1 MRLRRLRVALSA
13 LAVMAAAAVA
23 PLAAETSVF
32 PWIEDDYARA
42 LSEARAKQRPIF
54 AEAWAPW
61 CHTCRSMRAFVFT
74 DRTLAKDA
82 SRFVWLSIDT
92 EKKQNAAFTAK
103 YPVKVWPSFY
113 VIDPKSEQIVMRWVG
128 GATVGQLEKLFT
140 QAERAGTGGK
150 KGAAESLAR
159 ADGLYSAGRYAEAA
173 PAYREALAR
182 TPVSSPDYARAAD
195 ALLWSLSTTGQKKEC
210 AQFAKQA
217 LEKLRTGPSAAN
229 LAGIGL
235 DCALEVPAGDPGR
248 ADTIATLESEARS
261 LIANPRVPMAADDRS
276 ALYASVMNARE
287 DAKDAGGQEKL
298 SLEWVA
304 YLDAEAAKATTPEQ
318 LTALDPNRLNAFEA
332 AGQLERAIPM
342 LEKSAQA
349 FPDDYNPP
357 ARLAYVYLKLKR
369 YDEALAANDT
379 ALGKV
384 YGPRKIRV
392 WLVRADIYRAKGDVP
407 AARRTLQEAQAY
419 DESLPASQRSE
430 SLTAALKTKLDGLPV
445 QSAGS

>member
-1 MRLRRLRVALSA
+1 MQRRVLSIALAA
-13 LAVMAAAAVA
+13 LAVVAAGA
-23 PLAAETSVF
+23 PLVAEPSAL
-32 PWIEDDYARA
+32 PWIEDDYSKA
-42 LSEARAKQRPIF
+42 LAEAGAKQRPIF

-74 DRTLAKDA
+74 DKALARDA

-92 EKKQNAAFTAK
+92 EKAQNAAFTTK

-113 VIDPKSEQIVMRWVG
+113 VIDPKSEKIVMRWVG
-128 GATVGQLEKLFT
+128 GATVGQLEKLFA
-140 QAERAGTGGK
+140 QAANAGTGG

-159 ADGLYSAGRYAEAA
+159 ADALYGAGRYADAA
-173 PAYREALAR
+173 PVYREALTR
-182 TPVSSPDYARAAD
+182 MSGTSPDYSRAAD
-195 ALLWSLSTTGQKKEC
+195 ALLWSLYTTNQKKEC
-210 AQFAKQA
+210 AQFARQA
-217 LEKLRTGPSAAN
+217 LEKLRIGPSAAN
-229 LAGIGL
+229 LAGNGL
-235 DCALEVPAGDPGR
+235 DCALKISKEDPGR
-248 ADTIATLESEARS
+248 AEEIAALEAEARA

-276 ALYASVMNARE
+276 ALYGSVVDARE
-287 DAKDAGGQEKL
+287 DAKDAEGQRKVAA
-298 SLEWVA
+298 EWVA
-304 YLDAEAAKATTPEQ
+304 YLDAEAARAATPEQ

-332 AGQLERAIPM
+332 AGQIERAIPM

-357 ARLAYVYLKLKR
+357 ARLAYVYLQLKR

-392 WLVRADIYRAKGDVP
+392 WLVRADIYKAKGDVP
-407 AARRTLQEAQAY
+407 AARRTLQEAMAY
-419 DESLPASQRSE
+419 DETLPASQRSE
-430 SLTAALKTKLDGLPV
+430 NLTAAVKSKLGDLPV

>member
-1 MRLRRLRVALSA
+1 MKRRILSTA
-13 LAVMAAAAVA
+13 LAVFAAVAASA
-23 PLAAETSVF
+23 PLAAETSAL

-42 LSEARAKQRPIF
+42 LADARAKQRPIF

-74 DRTLAKDA
+74 DKALAKDA

-92 EKKQNAAFTAK
+92 EKKQNAAFTEK

-113 VIDPKSEQIVMRWVG
+113 VIDPKSEKIVMRWVG
-128 GATVGQLEKLFT
+128 GATVGQLEKLFA
-140 QAERAGTGGK
+140 QAANAGTGSR
-150 KGAAESLAR
+150 KGAAETLAR
-159 ADGLYSAGRYAEAA
+159 ADALYGAGRYAEAA
-173 PAYREALAR
+173 PVYREALAKM
-182 TPVSSPDYARAAD
+182 PVSAPDYSRAVD
-195 ALLWSLSTTGQKKEC
+195 ALLWSLYTTKQKKEC
-210 AQFAKQA
+210 ALFALQA
-217 LEKLRTGPSAAN
+217 LDKLRTGPSAAN
-229 LAGIGL
+229 LAGNGL
-235 DCALEVPAGDPGR
+235 DCALEIPEGDAAR
-248 ADTIATLESEARS
+248 AETVAALEAEARA
-261 LIANPRVPMAADDRS
+261 LIANSRVPMAADDRS

-287 DAKDAGGQEKL
+287 DAKDAEGQSKVAR
-298 SLEWVA
+298 EWVA

-332 AGQLERAIPM
+332 AEQIERAIPM
-342 LEKSAQA
+342 LEKSALA

-369 YDEALAANDT
+369 YDEALAANDA

-392 WLVRADIYRAKGDVP
+392 WLVRADIYKAKGDVP
-407 AARRTLQEAQAY
+407 AARRTLEEAMAY
-419 DESLPASQRSE
+419 DETLPASQRSE
-430 SLTAALKTKLDGLPV
+430 NLTAAVKTKLDGLPV

>member
-1 MRLRRLRVALSA
+1 MRFRRLRVALSS
-13 LAVMAAAAVA
+13 LAVMAAVA
-23 PLAAETSVF
+23 PLAAESSVL

-74 DRTLAKDA
+74 DKTLAKDA

-113 VIDPKSEQIVMRWVG
+113 VIDPKSETITMRWVG
-128 GATVGQLEKLFT
+128 GATVGQLEKLYT
-140 QAERAGTGGK
+140 QAERAGTGGR

-159 ADGLYSAGRYAEAA
+159 ADGLYSAGKYAEAA

-182 TPVSSPDYARAAD
+182 TPVASPDYARAAD
-195 ALLWSLSTTGQKKEC
+195 ALLWSLSTTKQKKEC
-210 AQFAKQA
+210 AQFAREA

-229 LAGIGL
+229 LAGVGL
-235 DCALEVPAGDPGR
+235 DCALETPEGDPGR
-248 ADTIATLESEARS
+248 AEAIAALESESRA

-287 DAKDAGGQEKL
+287 DAKDLEGQKKVAA
-298 SLEWVA
+298 EWVA
-304 YLDAEAAKATTPEQ
+304 YLDAEAAKAATPEQ

-332 AGQLERAIPM
+332 AGQIELAIPM
-342 LEKSAQA
+342 LEKSARA

-357 ARLAYVYLKLKR
+357 ARLAYVYLQLKR
-369 YDEALAANDT
+369 YDEALAASDT
-379 ALGKV
+379 ALAKV

-430 SLTAALKTKLDGLPV
+430 SLTAAVKTKLDGLPV

>member
-1 MRLRRLRVALSA
+1 MKTRILSFA
-13 LAVMAAAAVA
+13 LAALAAVAASA
-23 PLAAETSVF
+23 PLAAETSAL

-42 LSEARAKQRPIF
+42 LTEARSKQRPIF

-74 DRTLAKDA
+74 DKALAKDA

-92 EKKQNAAFTAK
+92 EKKQNADFTAK

-113 VIDPKSEQIVMRWVG
+113 VIDPKSERIVMRWVG

-140 QAERAGTGGK
+140 QAANAGTGSR
-150 KGAAESLAR
+150 KGAAETLAR
-159 ADGLYSAGRYAEAA
+159 ADALYGAGRYAEAA
-173 PAYREALAR
+173 PVYREALAKM
-182 TPVSSPDYARAAD
+182 PVSAPDYSRAAD
-195 ALLWSLSTTGQKKEC
+195 ALLWSLYTTKQKKEC
-210 AQFAKQA
+210 ALFALQA

-229 LAGIGL
+229 LAGNGL
-235 DCALEVPAGDPGR
+235 DCALEIPEGDAAR
-248 ADTIATLESEARS
+248 AETIAALEAEARA
-261 LIANPRVPMAADDRS
+261 LIANARVPMAADDRS

-287 DAKDAGGQEKL
+287 DAKDEEGQRKVAA
-298 SLEWVA
+298 EWVA
-304 YLDAEAAKATTPEQ
+304 YLDAEAAKAATPEQ

-332 AGQLERAIPM
+332 AGQIERAIPM

-369 YDEALAANDT
+369 YDEALAANDA

-392 WLVRADIYRAKGDVP
+392 WLVRADIYRAKGDVT
-407 AARRTLQEAQAY
+407 AARRTLQEAMAY
-419 DESLPASQRSE
+419 DQTLPDSQRSE
-430 SLTAALKTKLDGLPV
+430 SLTAAVKTKLDGLPV